1 MSIEAALR
9 SLGDEPTDID
19 ITIATP
25 ARMRKKDNP
34 FPHAVKV
41 QTLRCSVN
49 FDYEK
54 EMSKEHGGWVA
65 EQRSWGGHVMGTCL
79 IDHQD
84 VFYVQVLVHEAS
96 DPFYAVDGQRVPTE
110 LLKPFL
116 QSSNPSK
123 VRDIKLSN
131 IVSLGIGDKVV
142 IAVGHAST
150 IPA

>member
-1 MSIEAALR
+1 MSIEDTLR
-9 SLGDEPTDID
+9 SFGQEPTDID

-34 FPHAVKV
+34 FPEACKV

-54 EMSKEHGGWVA
+54 EMAKVHGGWVA

-79 IDHQD
+79 IVYKK

-96 DPFYAVDGQRVPTE
+96 DPFYAVDGERVPTE

-123 VRDIKLSN
+123 VRDIKISN
-131 IVSLGIGDKVV
+131 IVSLGIGETAVV
-142 IAVGHAST
+142 NVAHAST

>member
-1 MSIEAALR
+1 MFIEAALR

-34 FPHAVKV
+34 FPHALKV

-54 EMSKEHGGWVA
+54 EMSKEHGDWVA
-65 EQRSWGGHVMGTCL
+65 EGRSWGGHVLGTCL
-79 IDHQD
+79 IVHKK
-84 VFYVQVLVHEAS
+84 VFYVQVLVHEAD
-96 DPFYAVDGQRVPTE
+96 DPFYAVAGDRIPAE

-116 QSSNPSK
+116 YSSNPSK
-123 VRDIKLSN
+123 IRDIKISN
-131 IVSLGIGDKVV
+131 IVSLG
-142 IAVGHAST
+142 AVDVDQA